1 MIEVWVENE
10 TMVEIL
16 PPEYANEYLA
26 FTRPD
31 KVKAAMSAAATA
43 SARHPKAEFP
53 DTRQPRL
60 RPAAGGPRARIEIA
74 S

>member
-10 TMVEIL
+10 SMVEIL

-31 KVKAAMSAAATA
+31 KIAAAMAAAAPAT
-43 SARHPKAEFP
+43 ARH
-53 DTRQPRL
+53 
-60 RPAAGGPRARIEIA
+60 RPA
-74 S
+74 

>member
-16 PPEYANEYLA
+16 PPDFAAEYLA

-31 KVKAAMSAAATA
+31 QVLTRMAATQ
-43 SARHPKAEFP
+43 
-53 DTRQPRL
+53 T
-60 RPAAGGPRARIEIA
+60 AAGRH
-74 S
+74 